1 MGVKTMWATGYQGNK
16 NVISVRLKARR
27 KWCKVTQQE
36 LAARMQVLGVNIDQR
51 SISKI
56 EHNDRAVTDFEL
68 ACFCKALQCMER
80 DLLQDFYES
89 LENDR

>member
-1 MGVKTMWATGYQGNK
+1 MGVKAMWATGYQGNK
-16 NVISVRLKARR
+16 NVISARLKARR
-27 KWCKVTQQE
+27 KRCKVTQQE

-68 ACFCKALQCMER
+68 ACFCKALQCTEQ
-80 DLLQDFYES
+80 DLLQDFYEN
-89 LENDR
+89 LNE